1 MFRSALGIVYGRT
14 KNLQRFSKNVILPQ
28 EGEKET
34 WNNIDM
40 ALAAFGKCLWPSR
53 AVGYLPPS
61 AAPLL
66 PDLASRPV
74 LTALECSLSHRV
86 VFGLLPLSSCN
97 FFYRKSFSHIF
108 LLLNLLLHVKFH

>member
-1 MFRSALGIVYGRT
+1 MFRSALGIAYGRT

-61 AAPLL
+61 AAPLPSGPCL
-66 PDLASRPV
+66 TFCSHSFRV
-74 LTALECSLSHRV
+74 LLIPQGRV
-86 VFGLLPLSSCN
+86 RAPSPLLMQ
-97 FFYRKSFSHIF
+97 F
-108 LLLNLLLHVKFH
+108 LLLKIFLPHISTFEPTFTR